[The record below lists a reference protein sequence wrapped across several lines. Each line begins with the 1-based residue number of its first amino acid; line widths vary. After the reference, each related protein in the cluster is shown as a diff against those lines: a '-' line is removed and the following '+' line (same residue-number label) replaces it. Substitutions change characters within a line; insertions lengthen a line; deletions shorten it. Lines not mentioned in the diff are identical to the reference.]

1 MAYGNISEK
10 INTLQAP
17 NKNAHI
23 VLIVLLMIVFVTGIY
38 PQPLF
43 NLTADTLQNLFV
55 K

>member
-1 MAYGNISEK
+1 
-10 INTLQAP
+10 
-17 NKNAHI
+17 
-23 VLIVLLMIVFVTGIY
+23 VFFTGIY